1 MNRFPLQGVAKK
13 LAFVFVAIATA
24 GVAVTG
30 CSAPQEKAA
39 STTPSNYDEYNALYA
54 DWRTKYIECARR
66 YGADAKISADGEG
79 IDKPYA
85 KGRPL
90 SEEGLD
96 ADCIKEVGK
105 EPPLPPADESYFH
118 GLYALLQESAT
129 CLRSKGFRV
138 SEAPSEDVWVETY
151 SGTSWYPW
159 LEIMNTG
166 GDADAALRA
175 CPQPKPMDIERKG
188 KEWAATKG

>member
-1 MNRFPLQGVAKK
+1 MSRMWFDGDFVSEYW
-13 LAFVFVAIATA
+13 AFLSVIR
-24 GVAVTG
+24 GLCHRRRCLDRLLCAV
-30 CSAPQEKAA
+30 
-39 STTPSNYDEYNALYA
+39 
-54 DWRTKYIECARR
+54 
-66 YGADAKISADGEG
+66 
-79 IDKPYA
+79 

-175 CPQPKPMDIERKG
+175 CPQPQPMDIERKG